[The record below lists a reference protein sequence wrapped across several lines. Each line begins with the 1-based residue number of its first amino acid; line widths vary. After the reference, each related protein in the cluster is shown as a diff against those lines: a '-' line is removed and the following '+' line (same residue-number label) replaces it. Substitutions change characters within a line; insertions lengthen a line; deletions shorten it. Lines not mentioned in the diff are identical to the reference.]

1 MILGLF
7 TETLLCAFLAYATP
21 LHQAIGT
28 RDVQFV
34 HWLPSC
40 PYSILIFLYDE
51 LRKYIIRQGRKTAYL
66 DPPFNKVA
74 NPNVSPLLSRSFQ
87 FQQNNLLFYF
97 TKCMRNSTKKAFW
110 RNTLS
115 IRCQVSY
122 SHQQWYPFLSCASD
136 RVDPYTSKQILSKV
150 RNIEATRRLIDKN
163 KRELE
168 KEREKKKQP
177 FFNTRREKE
186 GRYVLGLRSG
196 GTTGAA
202 LG

>member
-1 MILGLF
+1 
-7 TETLLCAFLAYATP
+7 
-21 LHQAIGT
+21 
-28 RDVQFV
+28 
-34 HWLPSC
+34 
-40 PYSILIFLYDE
+40 
-51 LRKYIIRQGRKTAYL
+51 
-66 DPPFNKVA
+66 
-74 NPNVSPLLSRSFQ
+74 
-87 FQQNNLLFYF
+87 
-97 TKCMRNSTKKAFW
+97 
-110 RNTLS
+110 
-115 IRCQVSY
+115 
-122 SHQQWYPFLSCASD
+122 
-136 RVDPYTSKQILSKV
+136 V